1 MSKELT
7 RFSPEELSRLCND
20 VLRLMT
26 RRLEYPLGSGDVDL
40 KDLSLVWAGI
50 AHKMLMLYGEMNGVE
65 VVYTLY
71 RYMMRLFEEACEDV
85 KEGGGQ

>member
-7 RFSPEELSRLCND
+7 HFSPEELSRLCND

-26 RRLEYPLGSGDVDL
+26 RRLENPPGSGDVDL

-50 AHKMLMLYGEMNGVE
+50 AYKMLMLYGEMNGVE
-65 VVYTLY
+65 VVDTLY
-71 RYMMRLFEEACEDV
+71 RYMMRLFEEAGEDV
-85 KEGGGQ
+85 KEGGAQ